1 MFGYIEKKFAKRQFF
16 WVKGQ
21 DGLSYFSHFTRDVDA
36 PRGHFCVFED
46 GVNVEFEP
54 ATNKKG
60 VRPLACNLRLA
71 ETYEST
77 DEKEV
82 STVYAWRGAYGFA
95 RRDCGCEVFVGR
107 RDIITEGAIKVG
119 TEIYHSVARSKKAN
133 GDTCWLAKEIE
144 ICIPTDYPLDP
155 HRVTT

>member
-46 GVNVEFEP
+46 GVHVEFETV
-54 ATNKKG
+54 AAKKG
-60 VRPLACNLRLA
+60 IRQLACNLRLA
-71 ETYEST
+71 DKYEFI
-77 DEKEV
+77 DEKEI
-82 STVYAWRGAYGFA
+82 STVYSWRGAYGFA

-107 RDIITEGAIKVG
+107 ADIITEGEIKLG

-133 GDTCWLAKEIE
+133 GDNSWLAKEIE
-144 ICIPTDYPLDP
+144 ICLPAEFQFDS
-155 HRVTT
+155 HRVTF